1 MRVLAFTLLLVSAAT
16 IALGSVILIGTLFFR
31 AKTAQGSPTPFIV
44 TGLLILGGGIWLGRW
59 SWRKLDWQSLWWE
72 LNREDPTAV
81 SEQTLEAVRE
91 LVGLYFNTD
100 AYLASVRADSP
111 HGKLVARI
119 RAIGEELNQ
128 RGGKPLMRWAHAAF
142 ARERPRAARNLEIL
156 WHGIGDWQG

>member
-1 MRVLAFTLLLVSAAT
+1 
-16 IALGSVILIGTLFFR
+16 
-31 AKTAQGSPTPFIV
+31 
-44 TGLLILGGGIWLGRW
+44 
-59 SWRKLDWQSLWWE
+59 

-81 SEQTLEAVRE
+81 SEQTGEAVRE

-100 AYLASVRADSP
+100 AYLATVRPDSP

-119 RAIGEELNQ
+119 RAIGEELHR
-128 RGGKPLMRWAHAAF
+128 RGGKPLMRSAHAAF